1 MGGRGSGG
9 GKGGGG
15 GSAAKKIP
23 TGEGSTDKNELINLY
38 NSISGNSNLS
48 VEQRVK
54 AMHDIEERVKVLD
67 TKKQADLKQ
76 KRVQSVPKIKRMA

>member
-9 GKGGGG
+9 GRSGGG
-15 GSAAKKIP
+15 AAKKVP
-23 TGEGSTDKNELINLY
+23 TGEGITDKNELVNLY

-54 AMHDIEERVKVLD
+54 AMHDIQERIKEQIVLI
-67 TKKQADLKQ
+67 Q
-76 KRVQSVPKIKRMA
+76 KMVNH